1 MVVLEG
7 EKQDFFR
14 NFLFKNM
21 DCAGNEELAATVRL
35 SYLNHLP
42 GGVVEA

>member
-1 MVVLEG
+1 MKGKVFP
-7 EKQDFFR
+7 D
-14 NFLFKNM
+14 FLFKYM